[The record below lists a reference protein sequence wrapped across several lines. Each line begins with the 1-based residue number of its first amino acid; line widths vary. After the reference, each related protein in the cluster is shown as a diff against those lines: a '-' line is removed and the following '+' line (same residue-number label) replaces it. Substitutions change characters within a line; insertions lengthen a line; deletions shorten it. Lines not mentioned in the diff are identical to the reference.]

1 MSITESPVPAPS
13 PGATRPR
20 GRLRRTLVA
29 IALLVTGGVI
39 GALVTAPTFGQG
51 WGGPYGWH
59 RGYEDG
65 PRWRDRDY
73 GPRGWRDDD
82 RRGGR
87 DDDRRGWRDDDRRG
101 WRDGGPHGTHRGGFM
116 PGRIER
122 MVDRALWS
130 VDASREQRDKITGIV
145 DRAADDLFAMREK
158 HLEGRRQLRDALAAA
173 TVDRNRIESL
183 RTEQMMLAD
192 AASKRITGAFADA
205 AEVLTPEQRS
215 TLARRIERWQRWFR
229 G

>member
-1 MSITESPVPAPS
+1 MSTDTHTPAEPPRRRS
-13 PGATRPR
+13 RWRTILGA
-20 GRLRRTLVA
+20 V
-29 IALLVTGGVI
+29 ALLVTGGVI
-39 GALVTAPTFGQG
+39 GAVATAPTFGQG
-51 WGGPYGWH
+51 WGPYGWH
-59 RGYEDG
+59 RGYDDDG
-65 PRWRDRDY
+65 PRWRDREY
-73 GPRGWRDDD
+73 GPRGWRDDGP
-82 RRGGR
+82 RWR
-87 DDDRRGWRDDDRRG
+87 DERRGWRDDDRRG
-101 WRDGGPHGTHRGGFM
+101 WRDDGHGGMHRGGFM

-130 VDASREQRDKITGIV
+130 VDASREQRDKIAGIV
-145 DRAADDLFAMREK
+145 DRTADDLFAMREK
-158 HLEGRRQLRDALAAA
+158 HLEGRRQIRDALAAA
-173 TVDRNRIESL
+173 TVDRDRIEAL

>member
-1 MSITESPVPAPS
+1 MTPDTQSSLPAEPPRRRS
-13 PGATRPR
+13 RWRTVLAAT
-20 GRLRRTLVA
+20 
-29 IALLVTGGVI
+29 ALLVTGGVI
-39 GALVTAPTFGQG
+39 GAVVTAPTFGQG

-59 RGYEDG
+59 RGYDDG
-65 PRWRDRDY
+65 PRWRDRDD

-87 DDDRRGWRDDDRRG
+87 DDDRRGWRD
-101 WRDGGPHGTHRGGFM
+101 GGPHRMHRGGFM

-145 DRAADDLFAMREK
+145 DQAADDLFAMREK

-215 TLARRIERWQRWFR
+215 TLARHIERWQRWFR